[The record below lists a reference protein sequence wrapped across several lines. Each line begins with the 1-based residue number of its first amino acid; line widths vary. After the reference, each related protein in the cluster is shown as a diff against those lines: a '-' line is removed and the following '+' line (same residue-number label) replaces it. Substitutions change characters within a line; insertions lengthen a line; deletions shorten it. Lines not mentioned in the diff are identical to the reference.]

1 MNDLV
6 SRRPRVGIT
15 WACVLTA
22 GILATTFAKGSVIW
36 VEGEKPIRS
45 TMHRH
50 PWWYD
55 QVKRDQFSGADFI
68 SNFDEKQPGEA
79 WYRFEAAKA
88 GDYEFW
94 VRANPVLARLFYRI
108 NSDPWTE
115 ITLDKE
121 QQGNANVASDGKVD
135 LRFLAWVKVGKMPLT
150 SGTNYIRFR
159 MEGKNSNHGFLDC
172 FVFADEPFKP
182 NGAFRPGQLAAV
194 NRQANADTPGWFAFN
209 PKADEF
215 SAKSGID
222 LRGLNEKVA
231 GDGGFIGVKGSQF
244 VHSKTGLPVKFW
256 AVNGPPGKDADSL
269 RHEAR
274 VLAKYG
280 VNLVRFHHYYG
291 DPTTGEIKPDEIK
304 LAHAVVGAMKAEGI
318 YTHFSIYFP
327 VWMTPGPWLAGY
339 DGKTHPFASIYFNKD
354 FQEKY
359 RAWWRALLLTPSP
372 TTGKRLIDDPAVAGV
387 ELVNEDSYFFWT
399 FDRKSIPDP
408 QLKILEHDFGDWL
421 KAKYGSLDAV
431 AGRWGAL
438 ADARD
443 KPSEGRI
450 AFRPLWNIAN
460 ERLARD
466 KDAARFLTEAM
477 KRFYDDHGKFLREL
491 GYKGVITA
499 SNWTTADPRVLGP
512 LERYAYTGT
521 DFIDRH
527 GYFAP
532 KIEGQDVAWSIRD
545 GHVYADRSALRFDNA
560 EPGNKPKVFANPV
573 TDITYDNKPSMISE
587 ASWNRPNRYRTEA
600 PLFFAAYGALQ
611 GSDSIVQFAFDGGT
625 WSVKPG
631 YFMQPWTLMSPGL
644 MGQFPAAALLFRKGL
659 VSEGDL
665 LVDLNLSLEN
675 LYDLQGT
682 PLPQDAN
689 LDELRLKDVPEGT
702 TLKPG
707 NVIDPLVHFAGRTNV
722 SFSEKGAPPKLKDL
736 RSHIDHAGKTVFSTN
751 RQLRLDYGRGVLT
764 IDAPAAQG
772 VSGMLSEVGAVELT
786 DLVVTSHMELGHII
800 AVSLDDQPIAKS
812 RKILLQVMSEEKP
825 FAMQT
830 TALPGGMKQIVSIGR
845 DPWMVKQFEGSIR
858 LKRPDAAKL
867 KVTALD
873 ENGEPLRSIEGAET
887 VKLGSTIL
895 YYLIESSR

>member
-1 MNDLV
+1 MNNSRNRLV
-6 SRRPRVGIT
+6 LSHALTVGIVST
-15 WACVLTA
+15 L
-22 GILATTFAKGSVIW
+22 LATSFAQASVIW
-36 VEGEKPIRS
+36 IEGEAPIRS

-55 QVKRDQFSGADFI
+55 LVKRDQFSGGDFI

-79 WYRFEAAKA
+79 WYRFETAKA

-94 VRANPVLARLFYRI
+94 VRANPVQSRLFYRL

-115 ITLDKE
+115 ITLEKE
-121 QQGNANVASDGKVD
+121 QQGNVNVAADGKVD
-135 LRFLAWVKVGKMPLT
+135 LRFLAWVKVGKLPLAR
-150 SGTNYIRFR
+150 GANYIRFR
-159 MEGKNSNHGFLDC
+159 MDKTKTNHGFLDC

-182 NGAFRPGQLAAV
+182 NGTLRPGQVAAL
-194 NRQANADTPGWFAFN
+194 NQKAGAETPGWFAFS
-209 PKADEF
+209 PKADGF
-215 SAKSGID
+215 SPKSGID
-222 LRGLNEKVA
+222 LRSLNEKVA

-244 VHSKTGLPVKFW
+244 IHSKSGLPVKFW

-269 RHEAR
+269 KHEAR

-280 VNLVRFHHYYG
+280 VNLVRFHHYYA
-291 DPTTGEIKPDEIK
+291 DPSTGEVKPEEIK
-304 LAHAVVGAMKAEGI
+304 LAHAVVEAMKAEGI

-327 VWMTPGPWLAGY
+327 LWMTPGPWLAGY
-339 DGKTHPFASIYFNKD
+339 DGKTHPFAAIYFNKD
-354 FQEKY
+354 LQEKY

-408 QLKILEHDFGDWL
+408 QLRLLEHDFGDWL
-421 KAKYGSLDAV
+421 KAKFGSLDAV
-431 AGRWGAL
+431 TRRWGAL
-438 ADARD
+438 ADPRD

-460 ERLARD
+460 ERLPRD
-466 KDAARFLTEAM
+466 KDAARFLTETM
-477 KRFYDDHGKFLREL
+477 KGFYDQHAKFLRDL
-491 GYKGVITA
+491 GYKGLVTA

-512 LERYAYTGT
+512 LERYSYTGT

-532 KIEGQDVAWSIRD
+532 KIAGEAVDWSVRD
-545 GHVYADRSALRFDNA
+545 GHVYADRSALRFDNP
-560 EPGNKPKVFANPV
+560 EPGTKPKVFANPAI
-573 TDITYDNKPSMISE
+573 DITYDNKPSMISE

-611 GSDSIVQFAFDGGT
+611 GSDSVVQFAFDGGS

-659 VSEGDL
+659 VHEGDV
-665 LVDLNLSLEN
+665 LVDLNLSLKN

-736 RSHIDHAGKTVFSTN
+736 RPHVDHAGKTVYSTT
-751 RQLRLDYGRGVLT
+751 RELRLDYGRGVLT

-772 VSGMLSEVGAVELT
+772 VSGILSDAGTVDLT
-786 DLVVTSHMELGHII
+786 DLVVTSRMDLGHVI
-800 AVSLDDQPIAKS
+800 AVSLDELPLAKS

-825 FAMQT
+825 YAMRT
-830 TALPGGMKQIVSIGR
+830 EALPSGEKRIVSIGQ
-845 DPWMVKQFEGSIR
+845 DPWMVKQFEGSVR
-858 LKRPDAAKL
+858 FKRPDAAKL

-873 ENGEPLRSIEGAET
+873 ENGEPLRSIEGAEL
-887 VKLGSTIL
+887 VKLGPTIL
-895 YYLIESSR
+895 YYLIESAR